1 MTGPGDTVGAEV
13 VRYNGIPIAVND
25 AITADVGVALNGQAF
40 SAHGTDVLLASLPN
54 LDNNTV
60 KLRAETYFALL
71 RLDVGAA
78 VAVELAA

>member
-1 MTGPGDTVGAEV
+1 MGLFSLTRGRTPL
-13 VRYNGIPIAVND
+13 IVND
-25 AITADVGVALNGQAF
+25 AITAGVGVVVNGRAF

-71 RLDVGAA
+71 QHDAGAI
-78 VAVELAA
+78 VAVDLAA